1 MNALNAMRSGR
12 KNHTRKEIP
21 MSRSNY
27 DKPFFVDVGT
37 SIVAIRCASN
47 RDVIF
52 EYDHGRCPHVLKI
65 AKDVCERMNME
76 AEIGKPLRNCDVGT
90 PEEQGMRMAKF
101 CREQYKKTDGVSLC
115 SSCPFHNNEGLECQF
130 EWAQMPYES
139 EVK

>member
-1 MNALNAMRSGR
+1 M
-12 KNHTRKEIP
+12 RKEKA

-65 AKDVCERMNME
+65 AKDVCERMNKE

-90 PEEQGMRMAKF
+90 AMEQAERQDKYCMLQDCHKCYTKDAAYECTKCYAKWSQ
-101 CREQYKKTDGVSLC
+101 E
-115 SSCPFHNNEGLECQF
+115 
-130 EWAQMPYES
+130 PYEEGES
-139 EVK
+139 DEQ